1 MSDGINLLRLY
12 NNVTSERF
20 TMKGNNN
27 FKEVSVR
34 KDRICWHCGN
44 IIPVGTS
51 CITINPKFDGRHWL
65 CNSCYGVYKS
75 ILEAKGSLDA
85 VPFDDEGAAY
95 ANADWLN
102 DVVSEWEGRQCGADT
117 ALDLYVTSLIE

>member
-1 MSDGINLLRLY
+1 
-12 NNVTSERF
+12 
-20 TMKGNNN
+20 MKDSKN
-27 FKEVSVR
+27 FKKVKVR
-34 KDRICWHCGN
+34 QDRTCWHCGDT
-44 IIPVGTS
+44 ILKGTS

-85 VPFDDEGAAY
+85 VSFDDEGAAY

-102 DVVSEWEGRQCGADT
+102 DVVSEWEKCQCGADT
-117 ALDLYVTSLIE
+117 ALDLYVTSLIKQGGL